1 MFLLQLPQLALP
13 STVLGWPP
21 KHHENLGPIV
31 FELVRYFSGD
41 QFDRG
46 TRLAPKVYCDQ
57 QRTTLML
64 DHSLMLYFG

>member
-1 MFLLQLPQLALP
+1 MFLLQLLQLALP

-41 QFDRG
+41 QSIEG
-46 TRLAPKVYCDQ
+46 QGWPLKGYCDE
-57 QRTTLML
+57 
-64 DHSLMLYFG
+64 